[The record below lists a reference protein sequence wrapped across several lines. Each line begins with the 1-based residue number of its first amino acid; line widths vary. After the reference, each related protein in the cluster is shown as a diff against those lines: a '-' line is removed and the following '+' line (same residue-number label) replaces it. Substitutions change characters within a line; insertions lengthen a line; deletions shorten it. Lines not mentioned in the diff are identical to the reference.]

1 MLTALKSEIIIRSAV
16 PFVENPLDWTKPNF
30 DVFGVKFKNATAL
43 VLGGIWGLA
52 IVLVAGAFLWNLAK
66 WGIARKRGHTDDIAD
81 GADGAKKTAIAFGCV
96 AGAGVILGFILA
108 LVGAIG
114 APTPPPAA

>member
-1 MLTALKSEIIIRSAV
+1 MLNTISSEIIIRSAV

-43 VLGGIWGLA
+43 VLGGIWGIAL
-52 IVLVAGAFLWNLAK
+52 ILVTGAFLWSLAM
-66 WGIARKRGHTDDIAD
+66 WGVARKRGHADDIED
-81 GADGAKKTAIAFGCV
+81 GSEGAKKSGIAFGAT
-96 AGAGVILGFILA
+96 AGAGVILGFILS

-114 APTPPPAA
+114 G